1 MKIKFLLYSIAFLFC
16 GYLIAETDTTGLS
29 EDIKSKLIYMNAS
42 DETSSTT
49 IHYTDGSQQ
58 GSGSTR
64 RITLTYT
71 VGFDKTVYGVDK
83 KAEHLKSIVQND
95 KMAMSH
101 FNKAQECRKKSKL
114 YNLSEITFE
123 IAAVGG
129 TAWIFARASRNKSAE
144 YEADKKPLVVPIVV
158 GATGWVG
165 FYYCW
170 FKSHKMLTK
179 YMDHMVG
186 CVDAYNRSIINGD
199 I

>member
-1 MKIKFLLYSIAFLFC
+1 MKIKFLFCSIASLFC
-16 GYLIAETDTTGLS
+16 GILFAETDTTGLS
-29 EDIKSKLIYMNAS
+29 EEIKSRLIYMDVS

-49 IHYTDGSQQ
+49 IQYTDGSQQ
-58 GSGSTR
+58 GGGNTR
-64 RITLTYT
+64 RITLSYT
-71 VGFDKTVYGVDK
+71 VGFDNTVYEVDK
-83 KAEHLKSIVQND
+83 KAEHLKGIVQQD

-144 YEADKKPLVVPIVV
+144 YESEKKPLVVPIVV
-158 GATGWVG
+158 AATGWVG

-170 FKSHKMLTK
+170 FKAHKMMDK
-179 YMDHMVG
+179 YKLHMVG
-186 CVDAYNRSIINGD
+186 CVDAYNRSVINGD